1 MPMPNCAALTRPNHP
16 RSGLMTSR
24 LLAVVVAFASVATV
38 LLPTAR
44 ASAAPVD
51 DKQRQAAALEAQINA
66 SAEQAATLN
75 EAIKG
80 AELRLQDAQRA
91 IDDTTT
97 RLVAAEAE
105 TSRLRALVRRRSASV
120 YRAAS
125 AGSSTSPIDSDVTT
139 VSRREKYAAAASQHD
154 NTLLQQLAAAS
165 ADLAL
170 RQRDANDARRTANA
184 ERAAL
189 AARRAEFD
197 AADRDRRRLL
207 AGVKGDIQRLVSEAA
222 ARRAAAQAPRPKGG
236 KPFDPGVLP
245 NPSGGAG
252 VAIAFAKAQLGK
264 PYKYAGVGPDSF
276 DCSGLTMVAWA
287 QAGVRM
293 PHNDAAQMARFPHVP
308 MNQLQP
314 GDLVWF
320 PGHIALYVG
329 GGAVIV
335 APKTGDFVKYQSV
348 SLYRGA
354 ARPG

>member
-1 MPMPNCAALTRPNHP
+1 
-16 RSGLMTSR
+16 MTSR
-24 LLAVVVAFASVATV
+24 LLAIVVVFVTLAGVA
-38 LLPTAR
+38 LPAGR
-44 ASAAPVD
+44 AGAAPID
-51 DKQRQAAALEAQINA
+51 NKRRQAAELEAQINA

-91 IDDTTT
+91 IDDATM
-97 RLVAAEAE
+97 RLMAAEAE
-105 TSRLRALVRRRSASV
+105 TSRLRALLRQRSASV

-170 RQRDANDARRTANA
+170 RQRDANGARRAANA

-189 AARRAEFD
+189 AAKRAEFE
-197 AADRDRRRLL
+197 AADRERQRLL

-222 ARRAAAQAPRPKGG
+222 ARRAAAQAPRPRGG

-252 VAIAFAKAQLGK
+252 IAVAFAKAQLGK

-293 PHNDAAQMARFPHVP
+293 PHNDAAQMALFPRVP
-308 MNQLQP
+308 MNQLRP

-348 SLYRGA
+348 SLYQA
-354 ARPG
+354 AVRPG